1 MSGPVSLRQV
11 SVMGHAYSED
21 AHHPRPDAPSP
32 AGHARKLLLMFVSSF
47 GVMYAVMYAMA
58 DRWAHVYLNLS
69 NVWMTGLMT
78 AAMFVPM
85 LLLMRD
91 MLATPRLKVVTW
103 AAVVTIG
110 VACWFA
116 LRFEAGVGDRQFL
129 RAMIPHH
136 SAAIQM
142 VRESDLQD
150 PRVRELGR
158 LIVESQEREIAQM
171 QQLLA
176 RRKAPQAKAETT
188 GVQQTK

>member
-1 MSGPVSLRQV
+1 
-11 SVMGHAYSED
+11 
-21 AHHPRPDAPSP
+21 
-32 AGHARKLLLMFVSSF
+32 
-47 GVMYAVMYAMA
+47 
-58 DRWAHVYLNLS
+58 
-69 NVWMTGLMT
+69 MT

-91 MLATPRLKVVTW
+91 MLPTSRLKVVTW
-103 AAVVTIG
+103 AAVVTVG

-142 VRESDLQD
+142 VRESDLED

-158 LIVESQEREIAQM
+158 RIVESQEREIAQM
-171 QQLLA
+171 QRLL
-176 RRKAPQAKAETT
+176 KAEAVDATDS
-188 GVQQTK
+188 K

>member
-1 MSGPVSLRQV
+1 MQHAHSDGADRPRSDAPAHGL
-11 SVMGHAYSED
+11 SHGAPSHGGHAW
-21 AHHPRPDAPSP
+21 
-32 AGHARKLLLMFVSSF
+32 KILLMFLASF
-47 GVMYAVMYAMA
+47 LVMYAVMYAMA

-91 MLATPRLKVVTW
+91 MLPTPRLQLGTW
-103 AAVVTIG
+103 AAVLTIG

-116 LRFEAGVGDRQFL
+116 LRSEAGVGDRQFL

-136 SAAIQM
+136 SSAIQM
-142 VRESDLQD
+142 VRESDLRD

-158 LIVESQEREIAQM
+158 QIVDSQEREIAQM
-171 QQLLA
+171 QQLLGDGNL
-176 RRKAPQAKAETT
+176 APLEAETT
-188 GVQQTK
+188 YETVAR